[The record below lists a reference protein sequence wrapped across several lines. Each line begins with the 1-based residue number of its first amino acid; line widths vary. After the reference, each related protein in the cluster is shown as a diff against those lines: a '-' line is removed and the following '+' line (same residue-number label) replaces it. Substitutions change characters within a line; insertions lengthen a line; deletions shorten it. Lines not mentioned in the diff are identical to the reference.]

1 ALRPTSTSAAPTQT
15 STAPTETST
24 ATTKD
29 PAATAKDKY
38 ALTFYATGCC
48 TTERT
53 AATAW
58 WETQREDIVL
68 ADMFVL
74 CQHTAAG
81 TASKEHREI
90 CGCGSRMPVCE
101 QQEKFIEP
109 GAREQEAPRPPWEI
123 GGVRVLILAG
133 GGLGGEGGD
142 ARAPFAGKLKAMMS
156 WGLPPFRFLAPLRPR
171 GRLWILDRS
180 DAAHGF
186 LGDLVP
192 GSVDLLADFVESF
205 ADGGPVVALGISA
218 GAHCITELL
227 AHGRPRMEAAALGGL
242 HGHGQPYLAGVPA
255 RTDPVGKFQDYLDRL
270 EEHPG
275 APGGIWAVRAEDDD
289 QCPRRCAE
297 EALEAL
303 GARNAQQ
310 GFPRAQ
316 CALLPPCIPRA
327 QYENS
332 APWRRRELLRALLR
346 AARERGS
353 EGAEHA
359 LGEVAGGAAGAP
371 GAARIWLPCDAD
383 AAGDAASQ
391 ELLAKLREE
400 AATRRRNR
408 SKKLRKDAPARR
420 RGQPTRAERRAHLQ
434 G

>member
-1 ALRPTSTSAAPTQT
+1 GPIVWRCPTTGEELRYFAARV
-15 STAPTETST
+15 APSSCGVDADE
-24 ATTKD
+24 
-29 PAATAKDKY
+29 PPENGPLEEEPLLLY
-38 ALTFYATGCC
+38 
-48 TTERT
+48 
-53 AATAW
+53 
-58 WETQREDIVL
+58 L
-68 ADMFVL
+68 A
-74 CQHTAAG
+74 
-81 TASKEHREI
+81 
-90 CGCGSRMPVCE
+90 
-101 QQEKFIEP
+101 
-109 GAREQEAPRPPWEI
+109 
-123 GGVRVLILAG
+123 
-133 GGLGGEGGD
+133 GLGGEGGD

-171 GRLWILDRS
+171 DRLWILDRN

-205 ADGGPVVALGISA
+205 ADGP
-218 GAHCITELL
+218 
-227 AHGRPRMEAAALGGL
+227 
-242 HGHGQPYLAGVPA
+242 HGHGQPNLAGVPA
-255 RTDPVGKFQDYLDRL
+255 YTDPVGKFQDYLDRL

-275 APGGIWAVRAEDDD
+275 VPGGIWAVHAEDDD

-316 CALLPPCIPRA
+316 HTLLPPGIPRA

-332 APWRRRELLRALLR
+332 ALWRRELLRALLR

-353 EGAEHA
+353 EGAEHV
-359 LGEVAGGAAGAP
+359 LDEVAGGAAGAP
-371 GAARIWLPCDAD
+371 GAACIWLPCDAD

-400 AATRRRNR
+400 AATRRRNP
-408 SKKLRKDAPARR
+408 SKKLRKDASARR